1 MSNDPHT
8 KIRLGYFLVKPETVK
23 AIPFTE
29 GKYPLKVKR
38 RSWKI
43 SGNLFSIFLSEKDFK
58 FLFSTYSNS
67 IKLSSI
73 SLFSLWF

>member
-23 AIPFTE
+23 AIPFTV

-38 RSWKI
+38 RS
-43 SGNLFSIFLSEKDFK
+43 
-58 FLFSTYSNS
+58 
-67 IKLSSI
+67 
-73 SLFSLWF
+73 